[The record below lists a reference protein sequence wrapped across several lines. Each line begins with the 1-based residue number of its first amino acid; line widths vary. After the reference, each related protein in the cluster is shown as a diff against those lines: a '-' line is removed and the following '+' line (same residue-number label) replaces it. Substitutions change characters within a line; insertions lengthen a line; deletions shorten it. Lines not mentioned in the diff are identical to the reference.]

1 MKNLIKSLNHI
12 ALSVSNVDNSIDFY
26 ENKLGFKRLKRPDF
40 DFKALN
46 SLSLEARD
54 KLTKLRPETIGQA
67 SRISGINPADISVLL
82 VHLGR

>member
-1 MKNLIKSLNHI
+1 
-12 ALSVSNVDNSIDFY
+12 
-26 ENKLGFKRLKRPDF
+26 
-40 DFKALN
+40 
-46 SLSLEARD
+46 LSLEARD